1 MIAVSGE
8 HGTTHD
14 HHRRLLCVPAAADQH
29 LGSADAV
36 KAWFGIPNTCH
47 EWSLRTRSGRL
58 RVHIANETWD
68 PDTRSLTSDGTVDG
82 IGFHAFLTVR
92 SIAHSID
99 RTMIIPGTE
108 IWVHV
113 ALAPHHHAAITRR
126 RIADLVERGLD
137 HLTAELDCQPTTD
150 SP

>member
-1 MIAVSGE
+1 M
-8 HGTTHD
+8 
-14 HHRRLLCVPAAADQH
+14 CPPAAAHQH
-29 LGSADAV
+29 LDSAAAV
-36 KAWFGIPNTCH
+36 KAWFGIPDTGPD
-47 EWSLRTRSGRL
+47 WSLNFRSGPL
-58 RVHIANETWD
+58 RVQITNETWD
-68 PDTRSLTSDGTVDG
+68 AATRSLTSDGTVDG

-99 RTMIIPGTE
+99 RTTIIPGTE

-113 ALAPHHHAAITRR
+113 ALAPHHRAALTRR

-137 HLTAELDCQPTTD
+137 HLTAELDCQPNID